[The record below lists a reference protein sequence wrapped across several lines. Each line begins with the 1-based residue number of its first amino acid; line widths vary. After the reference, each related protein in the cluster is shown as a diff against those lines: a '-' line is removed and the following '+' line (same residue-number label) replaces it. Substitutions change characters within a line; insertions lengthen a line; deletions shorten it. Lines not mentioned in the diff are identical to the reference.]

1 MLNIPYALCEAV
13 SDLTALFMTQP
24 QLPANSRD
32 VVQLSVDW
40 AAEFEA
46 THEATDWAEAEYLE
60 TIDAFFASKYRAW
73 IESVPTRFLRLNDYD
88 ETLRPRED

>member
-1 MLNIPYALCEAV
+1 MIHIPYAICEAV

-46 THEATDWAEAEYLE
+46 RHAATDWAEAEYLE
-60 TIDAFFASKYRAW
+60 TIEAFFASKYRAW
-73 IESVPTRFLRLNDYD
+73 IESVPARSLRLVD
-88 ETLRPRED
+88 